1 MKPAWLKIKLPN
13 DDNYQ
18 LVKSRLNSEKINT
31 VCIEAHCPNRI
42 ECWEKR
48 TMTFM
53 ILGNVCT
60 RHCEFCAVQT
70 GNPMGKTDEDEPE
83 RIARVIEALGLS
95 YVVIT
100 SVTRDDLSDRGA
112 SFFARTVQII
122 RVNNPKTK
130 IEVLVPDFSGFKQA
144 IEKVVKASCDVFS
157 HNLETVERLTPLV
170 RDKRARYQCS
180 LRVLKL
186 AHRIKPEITT
196 KSGIMLGLDE
206 TQDEVEKTI
215 QDLFDV
221 GVSILTIGQ
230 YLQPAKDLFPVAE
243 YVKPELFQYYKE
255 FACNMGFQKV
265 IAGPLVRSSYNCQD

>member
-1 MKPAWLKIKLPN
+1 MKPTWLKIKLPHN
-13 DDNYQ
+13 DNYQ

-48 TMTFM
+48 AMTFM

-60 RHCEFCAVQT
+60 RNCKFCAVET

-83 RIARVIEALGLS
+83 RIARVIKSLGLS
-95 YVVIT
+95 YIVIT
-100 SVTRDDLSDRGA
+100 SVTRDDLADRGA
-112 SFFARTVQII
+112 SFFARTVQMI

-144 IEKVVKASCDVFS
+144 IEKVVKAGCDVFG

-170 RDKRARYQCS
+170 RDKRANYQCS
-180 LRVLKL
+180 LQVLKD
-186 AHRIKPEITT
+186 ASRIKPEVAT
-196 KSGIMLGLDE
+196 KSGIMLGLGE
-206 TQDEVEKTI
+206 TKDEVKKTI

-265 IAGPLVRSSYNCQD
+265 IAGPLVRSSYNC

>member
-1 MKPAWLKIKLPN
+1 MKPTWLKIKLPHN
-13 DDNYQ
+13 DNYQ

-48 TMTFM
+48 AMTFM

-60 RHCEFCAVQT
+60 RNCKFCAVET

-83 RIARVIEALGLS
+83 RIARVIKSLGLS
-95 YVVIT
+95 YIVIT
-100 SVTRDDLSDRGA
+100 SVTRDDLADRGA

-144 IEKVVKASCDVFS
+144 IEKVVKAGCDVFG

-180 LRVLKL
+180 LQVLKD
-186 AHRIKPEITT
+186 ASRIKPEVAT
-196 KSGIMLGLDE
+196 KSGIMLGLGE
-206 TQDEVEKTI
+206 TKDEVKKTI

-230 YLQPAKDLFPVAE
+230 YLQPDKDLFPVAE

-265 IAGPLVRSSYNCQD
+265 IAGPLVRSSYNC